1 MCSDASLSLSI
12 YDTVWKYVYEVP
24 SQSGLADDFVPLLEV
39 PVVSKVPVE
48 ALGRLVVKTP
58 HIR

>member
-48 ALGRLVVKTP
+48 ALGRLVVKTR